1 MTLSN
6 MIFATIEFFT
16 LIPFLLMCFLPV
28 MKYCKIKSKFFI
40 PAVITIMALLSVVLG
55 VVKVVLYVRP
65 IMLLAPFLVFI
76 LLLYFALFN
85 YSKVKLWYIFVS
97 SVAIMTFVFSI
108 SLLVEALFNHSS
120 KRENVMTYGLIP
132 EIIVEALFFIL
143 FMFCKNKIQV
153 LLDDYYL
160 NSLWKAIWLVP
171 AFITIANMFMMPVTY
186 SNTSIVKMED
196 IYVVFVLCFLYFLFQ
211 VLLYYVAKFTKDK
224 SLAEQRSQ
232 ISKSQVEQYKSLKK
246 YIEDTSRLR
255 HDFLH
260 TARTA
265 VTLAQNNDIGTLVKF
280 LEDYGVSVENS
291 HVRQLFCE
299 HDALN
304 AIIAYYYDIARKHN
318 IKCIW
323 QIAIPNDINISDV
336 ELCSLVGNLLNN
348 AIQGTL
354 TLPEDKRYIS
364 FKADLELNN
373 DIYIVTSN
381 SFDGIVKKDHGK
393 YSTTKVYGHGIGL
406 ESIETTVVK
415 NNGYVKFYNDNENFY
430 TDIMMHPNKPNTEI

>member
-1 MTLSN
+1 
-6 MIFATIEFFT
+6 MIFAIIEFFT

-28 MKYCKIKSKFFI
+28 MKYCIIKNKFFI
-40 PAVITIMALLSVVLG
+40 PAVITITALLSVVLG

-65 IMLLAPFLVFI
+65 IMLMAPFLAVF
-76 LLLYFALFN
+76 LLLYFALFDF
-85 YSKVKLWYIFVS
+85 SQIKLWYIFIS
-97 SVAIMTFVFSI
+97 AIAIMTFVFSI
-108 SLLVEALFNHSS
+108 SLLIESIFNDSS
-120 KRENVMTYGLIP
+120 KRENVMTYGLIV
-132 EIIVEALFFIL
+132 EVIVEIMFFVL
-143 FMFCKNKIQV
+143 LMLCKSKIQV

-171 AFITIANMFMMPVTY
+171 AFITLANMFMMPVKY

-196 IYVVFVLCFLYFLFQ
+196 IYVVLVLCFLYLLFQ
-211 VLLYYVAKFTKDK
+211 VLLYYVAKITKDK

-232 ISKSQVEQYKSLKK
+232 ISKSQVEQYKNLKK

-265 VTLAQNNDIGTLVKF
+265 VALAQNNDIDTLVKF

-291 HVRQLFCE
+291 HVRQIFCE

-304 AIIAYYYDIARKHN
+304 AIIAYYYDIARKHD

-323 QIAIPNDINISDV
+323 QVAIPNDINISDV
-336 ELCSLVGNLLNN
+336 ELCSIVGNLLNN
-348 AIQGTL
+348 AIQGAL
-354 TLPEDKRYIS
+354 TAPEDKRYIS

-373 DIYIVTSN
+373 DIYIVASN
-381 SFDGIVKKDHGK
+381 SFDGVVKKDNGK
-393 YSTTKVYGHGIGL
+393 YSTTKSYGHGIGL
-406 ESIETTVVK
+406 ESIETTVAK
-415 NNGYVKFYNDNENFY
+415 NNGYVKFYNDNDNFY
-430 TDIMMHPNKPNTEI
+430 TDIMMHPNKTNTEN